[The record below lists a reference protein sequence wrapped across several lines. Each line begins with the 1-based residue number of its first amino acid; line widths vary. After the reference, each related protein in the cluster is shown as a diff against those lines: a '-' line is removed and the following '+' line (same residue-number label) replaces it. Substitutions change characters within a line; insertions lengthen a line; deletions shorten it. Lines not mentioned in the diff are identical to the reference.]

1 MLFLVDGSNRL
12 VVKEEA
18 EQSSRGLIDVRVR
31 CVCCG
36 CDQKEVLQSFLVASV
51 SLQYRQFRLKIPRP
65 FPPNFLLGYVT
76 RFLCL
81 AQSSLTCLA
90 PHFEFE
96 RLRDDSDDYGL
107 LFITLLYT
115 VSTR

>member
-36 CDQKEVLQSFLVASV
+36 CDQKEVSSSVFSCRVGQSTVSSV
-51 SLQYRQFRLKIPRP
+51 SFK
-65 FPPNFLLGYVT
+65 NSEAVST
-76 RFLCL
+76 KRFLCL

-107 LFITLLYT
+107 LLHYCILYLH
-115 VSTR
+115 VERKRIL